1 MEISNKTFGV
11 ICVAVCVVVVYVRA
25 QSIHP
30 APTAP
35 PPAPEVVAVTEKAPK
50 VRHRIPD
57 SPLPPGMTNDATSD
71 DEPIVLAGD
80 ITPVADPVKASV
92 PPSAPPVASAP
103 PSAAPNSVDESLTY
117 QDDLEDLVPEP
128 QANNT
133 MQLSDRD
140 VLRIM
145 LGTLNQQQR
154 AEFQTLWYTMSPD
167 ERQNLIDEVRGSQ
180 QGG

>member
-25 QSIHP
+25 QSVRP
-30 APTAP
+30 PVQATPPTS
-35 PPAPEVVAVTEKAPK
+35 EVTVAVAKTPTKH
-50 VRHRIPD
+50 RRIPD
-57 SPLPPGMTNDATSD
+57 SPLPPGMATEATSD
-71 DEPIVLAGD
+71 DEPIIVASDIAPAPDLAK
-80 ITPVADPVKASV
+80 PVA
-92 PPSAPPVASAP
+92 SAPAVASAP
-103 PSAAPNSVDESLTY
+103 PSAPPPAADDSLTY
-117 QDDLEDLVPEP
+117 DDDLSDLSP
-128 QANNT
+128 QNSYNSG

-154 AEFQTLWYTMSPD
+154 EEFQTLWYTMTPD

-180 QGG
+180 